1 MYIYNVAG
9 KLLAYY
15 SAWDLGSVARAERWI
30 KENGYYI
37 WKCEITSGYYVITVR
52 K

>member
-1 MYIYNVAG
+1 MYIYTVAG